1 MKTLNMIDKDGT
13 PTTGDALVIKWR
25 DFWSNVGKKHGW
37 SMDNIGVTIW
47 INEDMEYVDSYPNP
61 VEHDLSFIVDRET
74 EDIIKTIKWK
84 QLY

>member
-13 PTTGDALVIKWR
+13 PITDHALVIKCR
-25 DFWSNVGKKHGW
+25 DFWSKVGNKHGW
-37 SMDNIGVTIW
+37 SMDNLGVTIW

-61 VEHDLSFIVDRET
+61 EEHDLSYIVDRET